1 MGFTN
6 SLRLNVFNDL
16 AQDLSKTNQASRKN
30 LTALADFINTAS
42 GRGSLGDLERHA
54 TLLSQVFFAPRY
66 VMSRVQFL
74 NPLWYY
80 NMEKPIRME
89 ALKTFGSFVG
99 TVGTI
104 ITLAKLG
111 GADVE
116 TSPLSSDFG
125 KMKIGNT
132 RYDLTAGFGLYIR
145 VFAQMASQQK
155 KLSSGEIVSLGG
167 ESPFDDSTA
176 DIFFRALRSK
186 LAPLPA
192 STINLMVGKNVI
204 GEDSTIPKEVIE
216 NTIPLYLQDMKDAVQ
231 DRGWDS
237 LLSVGLP
244 AFFGV
249 GVQTYGENDKMIL
262 PTQTPP
268 RQNSLPRMKHPV
280 KMQ

>member
-1 MGFTN
+1 MPSFF
-6 SLRLNVFNDL
+6 FND
-16 AQDLSKTNQASRKN
+16 
-30 LTALADFINTAS
+30 TATTEI
-42 GRGSLGDLERHA
+42 
-54 TLLSQVFFAPRY
+54 Y
-66 VMSRVQFL
+66 
-74 NPLWYY
+74 
-80 NMEKPIRME
+80 
-89 ALKTFGSFVG
+89 
-99 TVGTI
+99 
-104 ITLAKLG
+104 
-111 GADVE
+111 
-116 TSPLSSDFG
+116 PLSLHDALP
-125 KMKIGNT
+125 I
-132 RYDLTAGFGLYIR
+132 
-145 VFAQMASQQK
+145 SQQK

-280 KMQ
+280 